1 MHDRRADVIR
11 LHGRSRARHNVG
23 VIQHVALEV
32 REQDVP
38 ACVGF
43 WALLGF
49 EPVDPPPTLAGRAA
63 WVQAGATQI
72 HLLFA
77 DDPVVAR
84 EGHVAVV
91 VEDYE
96 STCAR
101 LARQGFE
108 PQQRGQHWGA
118 SRAFVRSPTG
128 HRVELMAFGPDSPD
142 KP

>member
-1 MHDRRADVIR
+1 MSPSSTRV
-11 LHGRSRARHNVG
+11 RARGHNGG
-23 VIQHVALEV
+23 VIQHVAIEV
-32 REQDVP
+32 RERDVP

-49 EPVDPPPTLAGRAA
+49 EPVEPPPTLARRAA
-63 WVQAGATQI
+63 WLQAGPTQI

-96 STCAR
+96 STCAALER
-101 LARQGFE
+101 EGFA
-108 PQQRGQHWGA
+108 PQQRGQHWG
-118 SRAFVRSPTG
+118 SPRAFVRSPTG
-128 HRVELMAFGPDSPD
+128 HRVELMAFAPRSLDNP
-142 KP
+142 